1 MPFVGHARAK
11 DQLGR
16 LTVAS
21 SQSNPAS
28 RMSRTISTAL
38 RHRSKS
44 RVCSELELSFFG
56 GFMDALC
63 SSFGWDIAQLSQNSA
78 VSGYRIPRQ
87 KARDLSESA
96 KRFVGSCDM
105 NGSLQSIVSKRLMS
119 VYNSGPSKPGSR
131 SKKFGLDC

>member
-11 DQLGR
+11 DQLRR

-38 RHRSKS
+38 RHLKVACLL
-44 RVCSELELSFFG
+44 RVGVVVLRRIHGCPVFVLRVGYSPAKLKQCGLG
-56 GFMDALC
+56 LP
-63 SSFGWDIAQLSQNSA
+63 NSA
-78 VSGYRIPRQ
+78 TKSPRPQRICQEICRELRYERL
-87 KARDLSESA
+87 AS
-96 KRFVGSCDM
+96 
-105 NGSLQSIVSKRLMS
+105 SIVSKRLMS

>member
-11 DQLGR
+11 DQLRR

-44 RVCSELELSFFG
+44 RVCSELESSFFG

-63 SSFGWDIAQLSQNSA
+63 SSFGWDIAQLS
-78 VSGYRIPRQ
+78 
-87 KARDLSESA
+87 
-96 KRFVGSCDM
+96 
-105 NGSLQSIVSKRLMS
+105 
-119 VYNSGPSKPGSR
+119 
-131 SKKFGLDC
+131 